1 MVEEAERLKKE
12 DDARLERIEARNE
25 LESFLYSVNDMAV
38 TMANDEL
45 ISYIK
50 GMRAWTEDAPASTS
64 VGMFKLKQ
72 REVEKFLAK
81 IKA

>member
-50 GMRAWTEDAPASTS
+50 GMRAWTEDAPASTG